1 MEKIYRVTTPTDS
14 VCEYFEGRDN
24 AIAFI
29 VDEFAMALAFRN
41 DMEGERLAEYMQT
54 HDETPNQYPFK
65 YTISEVKLNRDFVTP
80 KSIYLVRV
88 DQVEDGIFNDDDEFL
103 FYDYKSARECFD
115 NMVNEDRKKAADIPN
130 IRHMLSSTVDDR
142 WDEGEAYCLSHQT
155 ILLIEFIE
163 ENGKLVKKAS

>member
-14 VCEYFEGRDN
+14 VCEYFEGRDD

-29 VDEFAMALAFRN
+29 VDEFAMAMAFRN
-41 DMEGERLAEYMQT
+41 DTEGERLAEYMQT
-54 HDETPNQYPFK
+54 HNETPNQYPFK
-65 YTISEVKLNRDFVTP
+65 YIVEEVRLNKDFNNP

-88 DQVEDGIFNDDDEFL
+88 DRVEDGIFNDDDEFL

-130 IRHMLSSTVDDR
+130 IRHMLSSTVYDR
-142 WDEGEAYCLSHQT
+142 WDEGEAYCLSHLT

-163 ENGKLVKKAS
+163 ENGKLVKKVS

>member
-14 VCEYFEGRDN
+14 VCEYFEGRDD

-54 HDETPNQYPFK
+54 HNETPNQYPFK
-65 YTISEVKLNRDFVTP
+65 YAISEVKLNRDFVTP

-88 DQVEDGIFNDDDEFL
+88 DGVEDGIFNNDDEFL

-115 NMVNEDRKKAADIPN
+115 NMVNEDREKAADNPS
-130 IRHMLSSTVDDR
+130 IRHMLSSTVYDR
-142 WDEGEAYCLSHQT
+142 WDAGEAYCLSHLT

-163 ENGKLVKKAS
+163 KDGKLVKKVS

>member
-14 VCEYFEGRDN
+14 VCEYFEERDN

-41 DMEGERLAEYMQT
+41 DTEGERLAEYMQT
-54 HDETPNQYPFK
+54 HNETPNQYPFK

-130 IRHMLSSTVDDR
+130 IRHMLSSTVYDR
-142 WDEGEAYCLSHQT
+142 WDEGEAYCLSHLT

-163 ENGKLVKKAS
+163 KDGKLVKKVS

>member
-14 VCEYFEGRDN
+14 VCEYFEGRDD

-29 VDEFAMALAFRN
+29 VDEFAMAMAFRN

-54 HDETPNQYPFK
+54 HNETPNQYPFK
-65 YTISEVKLNRDFVTP
+65 YIVEEVRLNKDFNNP

-88 DQVEDGIFNDDDEFL
+88 DRVEECTPNDDEFL

-115 NMVNEDRKKAADIPN
+115 NIVNEDREKTTDNPN
-130 IRHMLSSTVDDR
+130 IKYMLSPSFYDR
-142 WDEGEAYCLSHQT
+142 WDEGEAYCISHLS

-163 ENGKLVKKAS
+163 KNGKLVKKVS

>member
-14 VCEYFEGRDN
+14 VCEYFEGRDD

-41 DMEGERLAEYMQT
+41 DTEGERLTEYMQT
-54 HDETPNQYPFK
+54 HNETPNQYPFK

-88 DQVEDGIFNDDDEFL
+88 DQVEDGIFNDDNEFL

-130 IRHMLSSTVDDR
+130 IRHMLSSTVYDR
-142 WDEGEAYCLSHQT
+142 WDEDESYCLSHLT
-155 ILLIEFIE
+155 ISLIEFIE
-163 ENGKLVKKAS
+163 KNGKLVKKVS

>member
-14 VCEYFEGRDN
+14 VCEYFEGRDD

-29 VDEFAMALAFRN
+29 VDEFAMAMAFRN
-41 DMEGERLAEYMQT
+41 DTEGERLAEYMQT
-54 HDETPNQYPFK
+54 HNETPNQYPFK
-65 YTISEVKLNRDFVTP
+65 YIVEEVRLNKDFNNP

-88 DQVEDGIFNDDDEFL
+88 DRVEECTPNDDEFL

-115 NMVNEDRKKAADIPN
+115 NIVNEDREKATDNPN
-130 IRHMLSSTVDDR
+130 IKYMLSPSFYDR
-142 WDEGEAYCLSHQT
+142 WDEGEAYCISHLS

-163 ENGKLVKKAS
+163 KNGKLVKKAS

>member
-14 VCEYFEGRDN
+14 VCEYFEERDN

-41 DMEGERLAEYMQT
+41 DTEGERLAEYMQT
-54 HDETPNQYPFK
+54 HNETPNQYPFK

-88 DQVEDGIFNDDDEFL
+88 DGVEDGIFNDDDEFL

-130 IRHMLSSTVDDR
+130 IRHMLSSTVYDR
-142 WDEGEAYCLSHQT
+142 WDEGEAYCLSHLT

-163 ENGKLVKKAS
+163 KDGKLVKKVS

>member
-14 VCEYFEGRDN
+14 VCEYFEGRDD

-29 VDEFAMALAFRN
+29 VDEFAMAMAFRN

-54 HDETPNQYPFK
+54 HNETPNQYPFK

-88 DQVEDGIFNDDDEFL
+88 DQVEDGIFNDDNEFL

-130 IRHMLSSTVDDR
+130 MRHMLSSTVYDR
-142 WDEGEAYCLSHQT
+142 WDEGEAYSLSHLT

-163 ENGKLVKKAS
+163 ENGKLVKKVS

>member
-14 VCEYFEGRDN
+14 VCEYFEGRDD

-29 VDEFAMALAFRN
+29 VDEFAMAMAFRN
-41 DMEGERLAEYMQT
+41 DTEGERLAEYMQT
-54 HDETPNQYPFK
+54 HNETPNQYPFK
-65 YTISEVKLNRDFVTP
+65 YIVEEVRLNKDFNNP

-88 DQVEDGIFNDDDEFL
+88 DRVEECTPNDDEFL

-115 NMVNEDRKKAADIPN
+115 NIVNEDREKATDNPN
-130 IRHMLSSTVDDR
+130 IKYMLSSSFYDR
-142 WDEGEAYCLSHQT
+142 WNEGEAYCISHLS

-163 ENGKLVKKAS
+163 KNGKLVKKVS